1 MKTNTSM
8 VSSSI
13 PDSDNGQYVKVT
25 TSSLSDGA
33 TYLIYVE
40 ASNKYGRVR
49 TTMYDNCTTKSG
61 LFITKLF
68 FDV

>member
-49 TTMYDNCTTKSG
+49 ATMDNCTTKSV

-68 FDV
+68 FNV